1 MTRDPEEDQSAGAKV
16 ICSKCQMEFEATE
29 EGRQQFHLHLLDCGG
44 VNDVLENGK
53 KKKKKKRGMGGGLKS
68 TVRMLKK
75 TLDDKDEKGT
85 DTGKVNN
92 PWKFLYLTF
101 SRYRRTI
108 TEEESEN
115 QLQASPASRAS
126 DPDTSEDHEVQG
138 DHEEGG
144 KEAGGQGA
152 AGEGSGGESEESEDQ

>member
-1 MTRDPEEDQSAGAKV
+1 MTRDPEEDAQSAKV
-16 ICSKCQMEFEATE
+16 VCSKCQMEFEATE

-85 DTGKVNN
+85 DTGKVNK
-92 PWKFLYLTF
+92 PLESFIFKLLTLQKNNLP
-101 SRYRRTI
+101 RR
-108 TEEESEN
+108 EQE
-115 QLQASPASRAS
+115 PAPSLLRL
-126 DPDTSEDHEVQG
+126 PCL
-138 DHEEGG
+138 
-144 KEAGGQGA
+144 
-152 AGEGSGGESEESEDQ
+152 